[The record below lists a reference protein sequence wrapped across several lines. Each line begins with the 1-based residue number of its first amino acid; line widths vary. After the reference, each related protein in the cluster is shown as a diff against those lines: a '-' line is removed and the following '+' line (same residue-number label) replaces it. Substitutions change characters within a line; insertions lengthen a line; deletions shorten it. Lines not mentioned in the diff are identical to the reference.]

1 MGNGS
6 LLNSRVFDIDKN
18 CVIILFARSN
28 SGISKCLNNSLLD
41 GDTLSCKNCKYPRTV
56 VSGLRTS
63 CAIPAAIRPA
73 NENFSASRSVF
84 K

>member
-6 LLNSRVFDIDKN
+6 LVNSRVFEMAKN
-18 CVIILFARSN
+18 FVIILFARSN
-28 SGISKCLNNSLLD
+28 SGISKFLNNSLFD
-41 GDTLSCKNCKYPRTV
+41 GETLSCKNCKYPRTV
-56 VSGLRTS
+56 VRGFRTS

>member
-1 MGNGS
+1 MGKGS
-6 LLNSRVFDIDKN
+6 LLNSRVFEIDKN
-18 CVIILFARSN
+18 FVMILFARSN
-28 SGISKCLNNSLLD
+28 SGISKFLNSSLLD
-41 GDTLSCKNCKYPRTV
+41 GETVSCKNCKYPRTV
-56 VSGLRTS
+56 VRGLRTS